1 MPCWPEAQRT
11 AKTLKPWLLFQGE
24 LLVRGLQGNVGA
36 FANRQCLWTGH
47 TTQRFKSIGWRLLQR
62 SERWLFRFVLVAM
75 PWRSSL
81 VPSPA
86 TPMPSRPTQRLL
98 PATPGRIA

>member
-1 MPCWPEAQRT
+1 
-11 AKTLKPWLLFQGE
+11 LLQGDLLIRGLMGDVGE
-24 LLVRGLQGNVGA
+24 L
-36 FANRQCLWTGH
+36 ANNQSLINGH

-62 SERWLFRFVLVAM
+62 FELWLFRFVLVAM